1 MTTYNTHN
9 RATQL
14 LQSTIKNTIK
24 RSYTLSPEVELIT
37 IILFLALILSIAAV
51 ALVHTLA
58 MFASALVA
66 PLFTLMIPC
75 AALISATLVPVLR
88 NPIHALLCL
97 LSLFAATGLIYLSLG
112 AEYLGIVFIIVYL
125 GAVAILFL
133 YVIMLLNVKDIM
145 SAQATPS
152 SRGLRY
158 TFSTAAGLLLFFH
171 LPAEVQAGFQ
181 DAIHFSTDIVT
192 GLDHSPTTELV
203 SRLETD
209 ILHLLPLY
217 GDN

>member
-1 MTTYNTHN
+1 MTTYNTQNH
-9 RATQL
+9 TSLL
-14 LQSTIKNTIK
+14 LQNITKNITK
-24 RSYTLSPEVELIT
+24 RSYTLSPEAELIT
-37 IILFLALILSIAAV
+37 ILLFLALLLSIAAV
-51 ALVHTLA
+51 ALVHTLS
-58 MFASALVA
+58 MFASALGA

-75 AALISATLVPVLR
+75 LALISAALVPVLR

-145 SAQATPS
+145 SAQTASS

-158 TFSTAAGLLLFFH
+158 ALSTAAGLLLFFH
-171 LPAEVQAGFQ
+171 LPVEVQDGFQ
-181 DAIHFSTDIVT
+181 AATLFSTDTTT
-192 GLDHSPTTELV
+192 GADHSATAELV
-203 SRLETD
+203 SHLATD
-209 ILHLLPLY
+209 ILHLRSLY